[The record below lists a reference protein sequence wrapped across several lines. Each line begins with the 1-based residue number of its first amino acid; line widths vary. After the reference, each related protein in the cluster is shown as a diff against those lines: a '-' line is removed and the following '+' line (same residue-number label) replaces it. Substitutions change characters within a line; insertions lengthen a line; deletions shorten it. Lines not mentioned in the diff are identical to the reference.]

1 MNNNYKLPEGFDP
14 HHAIYALKAIADHLH
29 EYFTEGEGVYRTLP
43 KGDHVNLVGF
53 TWLQRRVAHEL
64 TDYLAALDEASLGLP
79 LSEEDFEAI
88 ERTDEVSDERG
99 LYLVTA
105 G

>member
-14 HHAIYALKAIADHLH
+14 HHAMYALKAIADYLH

-43 KGDHVNLVGF
+43 KGEHVNLVGF
-53 TWLQRRVAHEL
+53 TWLQRRIAHEL
-64 TDYLAALDEASLGLP
+64 VDYLAALDEAGLNLP

-88 ERTDEVSDERG
+88 DKKSEIREEHG
-99 LYLVTA
+99 LYVVATR
-105 G
+105 